1 MKWEKQEMEEIED
14 MLTSLSSLK
23 SIANERLKETK
34 DRLSVI
40 TNEIPDYIE
49 IYKKM
54 KGK

>member
-14 MLTSLSSLK
+14 MLISLSSLK
-23 SIANERLKETK
+23 SMANEKLKEAQ

-40 TNEIPDYIE
+40 TNEIPDYVE